1 MATIS
6 ELEQELSGDASG
18 FGGNLRRI
26 RVLRGLTQLD
36 LAEKANVTKKII
48 SNMEVGRSHPDDV
61 MLKRLCL
68 ILKVSS
74 DTLLG
79 IKDIKGL
86 DMPMNIRWTKRFRL
100 IDGLPEARKKILIKV
115 IDDFIGY

>member
-1 MATIS
+1 MAKIS
-6 ELEQELSGDASG
+6 ESEQEKPGDSSELG
-18 FGGNLRRI
+18 ENLRRI
-26 RVLRGLTQLD
+26 RILRGLTQLE
-36 LAEKANVTKKII
+36 LADKANVTKKII

-79 IKDIKGL
+79 LKDIKGL

-100 IDGLPEARKKILIKV
+100 IDDLPEARKKILIKV